1 MQKNPLCNS
10 YILLISYLYYF
21 GVDASL
27 HSIFQ
32 QMSIESMAQMVTVC
46 SSPVL
51 SLVILHEEDLS
62 LKGL

>member
-32 QMSIESMAQMVTVC
+32 
-46 SSPVL
+46 
-51 SLVILHEEDLS
+51 
-62 LKGL
+62 